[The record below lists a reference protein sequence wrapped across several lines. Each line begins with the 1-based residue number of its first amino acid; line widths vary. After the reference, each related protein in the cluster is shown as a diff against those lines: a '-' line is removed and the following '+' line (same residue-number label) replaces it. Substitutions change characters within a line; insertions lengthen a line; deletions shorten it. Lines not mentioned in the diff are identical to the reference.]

1 MVQVCRHSECP
12 TAPRSP
18 TWRPSMA
25 QRWVSSPL
33 TRRLWRIC
41 NLPRAPLNR
50 SRLSKPT
57 ARSRCFS
64 VRIRRPRRSLTT
76 RWNWIW
82 ERLSR
87 RSPAPSVR
95 RTASRCGRQ
104 SLPSPRLWKERQRST
119 LPFETTATRLT
130 FQAGQWLL
138 PLSPAAP
145 TLQTLRSCWA
155 RGCWRRR
162 PSSGGCT
169 SNRGLRP
176 AWRLGRKSSLITC
189 WLQG

>member
-1 MVQVCRHSECP
+1 MLSGNSWSSMVQVCRHSACP

-33 TRRLWRIC
+33 MRRHLPIC
-41 NLPRAPLNR
+41 NSLRVPPSR
-50 SRLSKPT
+50 SRLSKLT
-57 ARSRCFS
+57 ARSRCS
-64 VRIRRPRRSLTT
+64 SGRTRRLHRSLTT

-87 RSPAPSVR
+87 LSPAPSAR
-95 RTASRCGRQ
+95 RIGSRCGRR
-104 SLPSPRLWKERQRST
+104 SLPSQKLWKERQRNTS
-119 LPFETTATRLT
+119 LFETTETRLT
-130 FQAGQWLL
+130 FPAGQWLL

-155 RGCWRRR
+155 RGC
-162 PSSGGCT
+162 
-169 SNRGLRP
+169 
-176 AWRLGRKSSLITC
+176 
-189 WLQG
+189 